1 MLNFQQL
8 KLSILKDK
16 RYAFFAHILL
26 SVQLTYDAN
35 NDAGIASTDGHQ
47 EITFFP
53 RFLTLN
59 QEDQITVILHE
70 ILHIAFMHR
79 FRKGNREIKRWNLAC
94 DYSINN
100 LLQSEYKRVFDT
112 LGGCLNDLYLKH
124 SPEEIYNLL
133 PANTVLDYSYD
144 INRDDLSDFS
154 PLDDEI
160 LTKQKIMLKSAQI
173 SASLLKPE
181 KQTHSLIQL
190 ECERLFE
197 LYKPAISW
205 RKRLAH
211 FLTNHFS
218 SLKTKQ
224 TNLPHRRYLAH
235 DFYLPSFKPE
245 TKIDLQI
252 FVDISGSISEEILG
266 QFISEVKSILKTL
279 KPEKLIVYGFSD
291 KLTQPYSLTSLS
303 DFKVLLEGLK
313 SGSSTYYA
321 PIHEKLS
328 KGLNLIFTDGFF
340 FDDPRQFKIKPE
352 TKIIWVME
360 EMYIQEFKST
370 YGTKNDSFIPYT
382 RPKASTD

>member
-1 MLNFQQL
+1 M
-8 KLSILKDK
+8 IL
-16 RYAFFAHILL
+16 
-26 SVQLTYDAN
+26 
-35 NDAGIASTDGHQ
+35 
-47 EITFFP
+47 
-53 RFLTLN
+53 
-59 QEDQITVILHE
+59 
-70 ILHIAFMHR
+70 
-79 FRKGNREIKRWNLAC
+79 W
-94 DYSINN
+94 
-100 LLQSEYKRVFDT
+100 
-112 LGGCLNDLYLKH
+112 GGCLNDLYLKH

-144 INRDDLSDFS
+144 INRGDLSDFS

-160 LTKQKIMLKSAQI
+160 LNQQKIMLRKAQI
-173 SASLLKPE
+173 TSSLLKPE
-181 KQTHSLIQL
+181 KQITSLIDK

-197 LYKPAISW
+197 LYKPVISW

-211 FLTNHFS
+211 FLTVHFS

-224 TNLPHRRYLAH
+224 TSLPHRRYLAH
-235 DFYLPSFKPE
+235 NFYLPAFKPE

-252 FVDISGSISEEILG
+252 FVDLSGSISDEVLG
-266 QFISEVKSILKTL
+266 QFISEVKSILRTL

-313 SGSSTYYA
+313 SGGSTYYA

-328 KGLNLIFTDGFF
+328 QGLNLIFTDGFF
-340 FDDPRQFKIKPE
+340 FDDPRQFKMKPE

-360 EMYIQEFKST
+360 ESYLPEFKST
-370 YGTKNDSFIPYT
+370 YGTRNDCFIPYT

>member
-26 SVQLTYDAN
+26 SIQLTYDAN
-35 NDAGIASTDGHQ
+35 NNDGIASTDGHQ

-59 QEDQITVILHE
+59 QEDQMTVILHE

-160 LTKQKIMLKSAQI
+160 LNQQKIMLRKAQI
-173 SASLLKPE
+173 TSSLLKPE
-181 KQTHSLIQL
+181 KQITSLIDK
-190 ECERLFE
+190 ECKRLFE
-197 LYKPAISW
+197 LYKPVISW

-211 FLTNHFS
+211 FLTVHFS

-235 DFYLPSFKPE
+235 HFYLPSFKPE
-245 TKIDLQI
+245 TKLDLQI
-252 FVDISGSISEEILG
+252 FVDISGSISEEVLG

-291 KLTQPYSLTSLS
+291 KLTQPYHLTTLS
-303 DFKVLLEGLK
+303 DVKAILSDLK
-313 SGSSTYYA
+313 SGLGTYYA

-328 KGLNLIFTDGFF
+328 KGLNLVFTDGYF
-340 FDDPRQFKIKPE
+340 FDNLKNFKRKPE

-360 EMYIQEFKST
+360 EEFISEFKMT
-370 YGTKNDSFIPYT
+370 HELKNEKFIPYT
-382 RPKASTD
+382 RSD